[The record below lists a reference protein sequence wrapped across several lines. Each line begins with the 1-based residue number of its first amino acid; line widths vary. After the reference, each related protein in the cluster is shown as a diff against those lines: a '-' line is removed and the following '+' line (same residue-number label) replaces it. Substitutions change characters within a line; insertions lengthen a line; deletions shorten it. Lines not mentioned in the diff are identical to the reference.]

1 MRPDLTGRGKGL
13 GFARAVFDFARRM
26 YATDSYRVTIAA
38 FNRRAQQLCVALD
51 FREIARFVR
60 TDPDGNQTEFVVL
73 RTVKEE

>member
-1 MRPDLTGRGKGL
+1 VTGRPGIRKAG
-13 GFARAVFDFARRM
+13 R
-26 YATDSYRVTIAA
+26 
-38 FNRRAQQLCVALD
+38 